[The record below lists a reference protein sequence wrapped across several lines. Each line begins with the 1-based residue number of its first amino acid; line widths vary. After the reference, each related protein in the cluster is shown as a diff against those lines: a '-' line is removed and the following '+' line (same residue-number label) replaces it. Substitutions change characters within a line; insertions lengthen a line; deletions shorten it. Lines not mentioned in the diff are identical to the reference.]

1 MRVLERHELAELKTP
16 SYFSLLPTPCPL
28 MATQNLMSDI
38 RALLSSIA
46 NCVSSSMPLCRA
58 SFLAPSSPRFIIDQQ
73 SPTMVLR
80 VDTCLPPPATN
91 VHYSTFLEP
100 GIDGVQGAVYESS
113 PPRQK
118 IDTGRFNVLARH
130 LRPSVLGK
138 PLFDIILFLNLVLD
152 LSRLWSRRHSP
163 NILKTSQDTKP
174 YSCLILVYHS
184 ADHLCT
190 DTISTL
196 TENILFPISSI

>member
-46 NCVSSSMPLCRA
+46 NCVSSSMPRCRA

-100 GIDGVQGAVYESS
+100 GIDGVQGAV
-113 PPRQK
+113 
-118 IDTGRFNVLARH
+118 
-130 LRPSVLGK
+130 VLGMK
-138 PLFDIILFLNLVLD
+138 APHRDRKLIQADSMFWPV
-152 LSRLWSRRHSP
+152 
-163 NILKTSQDTKP
+163 TSAP
-174 YSCLILVYHS
+174 ACLGSHYS
-184 ADHLCT
+184 
-190 DTISTL
+190 IS
-196 TENILFPISSI
+196 FCS